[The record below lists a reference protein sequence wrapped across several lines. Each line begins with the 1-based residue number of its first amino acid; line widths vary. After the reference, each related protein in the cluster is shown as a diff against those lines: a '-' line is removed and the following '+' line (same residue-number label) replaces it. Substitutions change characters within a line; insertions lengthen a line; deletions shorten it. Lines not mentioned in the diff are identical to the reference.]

1 MISCWDNTNNSCR
14 IARTVLQHSNQRS
27 VGQVSPHMVFERES
41 DSLPRDGC
49 RHDQVVKDELPFRLD
64 PLAASSSTRIPKDEE
79 EATDEVLEAL
89 GEPHR
94 NLLANVV
101 RRE

>member
-1 MISCWDNTNNSCR
+1 MDQELGALIGAIPEGWTRAEVDGEAWGVTRVTRAEGKVISCWDNTNNSCR

-49 RHDQVVKDELPFRLD
+49 RHDQVVKDELPFRLA
-64 PLAASSSTRIPKDEE
+64 P
-79 EATDEVLEAL
+79 
-89 GEPHR
+89 
-94 NLLANVV
+94 
-101 RRE
+101 